1 MRVAM
6 AKLRTAT
13 LALLAIVAALGAC
26 GGDDDEGGSGDSF
39 PGTAEYSVS
48 TTKLDR
54 ELACKGDTDGL
65 SGEGENDPVL
75 LVPGTVTRE
84 QDWGSNYWPV
94 LADLGY
100 EVCWVQVPDISLG
113 DIQTSAQ
120 YVARA
125 VEVMHE
131 ATGEQIDVVGHSLG
145 GVSPRWV
152 IKWFPAGAFVDDL
165 IALASPN
172 HGAVFADRETAG
184 GKAPEFTW
192 QLRTDASFIAALNRG
207 DESPGPADYTSIYS
221 NTDELLRSAVTPRV
235 EQGTNVLLQDL
246 CPGRRVSHLSIVRDD
261 ATYRLVVDALAN
273 EGTVD
278 PDRAEVDC
286 ARDAFPGAGKPGFGP
301 PPKGTDPQIADREPR
316 LEPYAHG

>member
-1 MRVAM
+1 M
-6 AKLRTAT
+6 ARLLTAI
-13 LALLAIVAALGAC
+13 LALLATAAALGAC
-26 GGDDDEGGSGDSF
+26 GGDDDGDGSGDSVT
-39 PGTAEYSVS
+39 GTAEYSVS
-48 TTKLDR
+48 TAKLDR
-54 ELACKGDTDGL
+54 ELACKGGTDAL

-84 QDWGSNYWPV
+84 QDWASNYWRALP
-94 LADLGY
+94 DLGY

-113 DIQTSAQ
+113 DVQSSAQ

-131 ATGEQIDVVGHSLG
+131 ATGEQVDVVGHSLG

-152 IKWFPAGAFVDDL
+152 VKWFPAGAFVDDL

-192 QLRTDASFIAALNRG
+192 QLRTDANFIRALNRD
-207 DESPGPADYTSIYS
+207 DESPGSADYTSIYS
-221 NTDELLRSAVTPRV
+221 KTDEMLRPMATPRV

-246 CPGRRVSHLSIVRDD
+246 CPGRRVSHLSIVKDD
-261 ATYRLVVDALAN
+261 VTYGLVVDALTN
-273 EGTVD
+273 EGTAN

-301 PPKGTDPQIADREPR
+301 PPQGTDPHIADREPP
-316 LEPYAHG
+316 LEPYARG